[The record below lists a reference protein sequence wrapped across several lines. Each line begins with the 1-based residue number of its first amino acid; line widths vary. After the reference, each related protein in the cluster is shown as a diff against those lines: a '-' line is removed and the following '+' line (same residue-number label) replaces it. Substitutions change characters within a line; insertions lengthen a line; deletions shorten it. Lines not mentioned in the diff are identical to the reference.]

1 MHSICILL
9 IQYLSVWLLLSG
21 YVSCISNVRNLWI
34 RARKISQKYIIVIT
48 LATMCPAIYLTY
60 GIVKSTI
67 YEASANNFI
76 NEELDFNNT
85 QVIDRKISFE
95 KKEIRVVLIG
105 NEVPET
111 EIATARDNLK
121 HFNLA
126 GTKLVILQGMNN
138 DAMDIGSI
146 KAQVMEDFYKNSEKR
161 LLEQQERIKSL
172 ENELKVYAAY
182 NTVDKK

>member
-1 MHSICILL
+1 
-9 IQYLSVWLLLSG
+9 
-21 YVSCISNVRNLWI
+21 
-34 RARKISQKYIIVIT
+34 
-48 LATMCPAIYLTY
+48 MCPAIYLTY

-126 GTKLVILQGMNN
+126 GTKLVILQGMN
-138 DAMDIGSI
+138 
-146 KAQVMEDFYKNSEKR
+146 
-161 LLEQQERIKSL
+161 LSL
-172 ENELKVYAAY
+172 IHI
-182 NTVDKK
+182 

>member
-1 MHSICILL
+1 
-9 IQYLSVWLLLSG
+9 
-21 YVSCISNVRNLWI
+21 
-34 RARKISQKYIIVIT
+34 
-48 LATMCPAIYLTY
+48 MCPAIYLTY

-111 EIATARDNLK
+111 EIATARDN
-121 HFNLA
+121 
-126 GTKLVILQGMNN
+126 
-138 DAMDIGSI
+138 
-146 KAQVMEDFYKNSEKR
+146 
-161 LLEQQERIKSL
+161 
-172 ENELKVYAAY
+172 
-182 NTVDKK
+182 